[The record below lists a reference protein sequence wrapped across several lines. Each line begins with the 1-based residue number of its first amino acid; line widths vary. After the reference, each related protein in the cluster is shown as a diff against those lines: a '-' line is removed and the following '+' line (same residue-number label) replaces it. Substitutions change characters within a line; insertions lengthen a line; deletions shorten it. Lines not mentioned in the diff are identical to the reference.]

1 MITMTDEVAVAAPYK
16 DDELVYVDPDART
29 VVGRVEWHKNGNPKS
44 MPVKE
49 DIAPAAPVAASA
61 TDKKPKKEERRRSNR
76 KFYPWGTYKSMKNI
90 YRLEGKQKKTEP
102 NKTLDQVIDIALEQ
116 PFWD

>member
-1 MITMTDEVAVAAPYK
+1 MTDEVITPVSAYK
-16 DDELVYVDPDART
+16 DDDLVYVDPDTRT
-29 VVGRVEWHKNGNPKS
+29 VVGMVEWNKNGNPKS

-49 DIAPAAPVAASA
+49 EAAAPEGTPA
-61 TDKKPKKEERRRSNR
+61 TDKKGDKKERRRSGR
-76 KFYPWGTYKSMKNI
+76 KYYPWGTYKSMKNI